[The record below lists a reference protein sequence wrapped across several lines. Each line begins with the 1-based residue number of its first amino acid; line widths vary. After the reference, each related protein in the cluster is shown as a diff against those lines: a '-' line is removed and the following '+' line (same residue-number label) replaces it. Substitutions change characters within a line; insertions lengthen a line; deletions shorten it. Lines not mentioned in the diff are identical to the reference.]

1 MSNFIL
7 DDHIFRLLQREP
19 FFAALSRRIDKQ
31 ADSGIAT
38 AGVRINPDTSSFE
51 LRYNPEF
58 MASLPDEQKTGVLIH
73 EFYHLVFEHV
83 LGRLPD
89 DLQGAMENPTP
100 KQRSLFKLW
109 NVAADLS
116 INQLISRH
124 SLPEKCCVP
133 GEEPFEN
140 MPLEKPAEWYYEKLK
155 EEQEKRKENGEE
167 QDEPGY
173 GQFDDHEGW
182 GSAGE
187 DSIDQEIAK
196 ERLKEALKKAVGEAN
211 SSSGWGTVSSSTR
224 KDIMKRLTT
233 QVDWRKVLR
242 FFVHTSQRAYKRS
255 TPKRINRRYPLIH
268 PGRKVTRQAKIAIS
282 IDQSGSVSD
291 DMLTT
296 FYSELNKLADI
307 AEFTVIPFDTIVDES
322 KVFVWK
328 KGENRK
334 VERVLSGG
342 TCFKAP
348 TEYVNKKGFNGH
360 IILTDMAAPKPG
372 PSKCQRMW
380 MTDRAN
386 ASRPYFK
393 CKERVVIID
402 K

>member
-1 MSNFIL
+1 
-7 DDHIFRLLQREP
+7 
-19 FFAALSRRIDKQ
+19 
-31 ADSGIAT
+31 
-38 AGVRINPDTSSFE
+38 
-51 LRYNPEF
+51 